1 MTGGRA
7 VQLGSWACL
16 QCASGGA
23 IRWATDI
30 DGDPAAEGP
39 GGSLLLTRVLLEQKA
54 LKAAMK
60 NS

>member
-39 GGSLLLTRVLLEQKA
+39 GGSLLLTRGERLYIAEKHVA
-54 LKAAMK
+54 
-60 NS
+60 S